1 MTLVDQKGLKSGA
14 YISVRGRNYKDLNWG
29 SDNGKEGGKNQK
41 LMKKIIY
48 KPWWHKCAGQEKE

>member
-48 KPWWHKCAGQEKE
+48 KPW